1 MIASLLLT
9 AASLGQLF
17 GYWFAIPEH
26 IWDKTW
32 PLHARFHMI
41 QAFFW
46 VTGLNGGILALVW
59 WPLQHREQWSFWTL
73 LALLIFA
80 QTSYFFAL
88 LALPKGHPGSRGN
101 WYDWVLG
108 LDLLIYVVG
117 LVWAAATM
125 GIF

>member
-9 AASLGQLF
+9 VASLGQLV

-26 IWDKTW
+26 IRDKTW
-32 PLHARFHMI
+32 PLHARFHII

-46 VTGLNGGILALVW
+46 ITGLNGVILALVW
-59 WPLQHREQWSFWTL
+59 WPLQHQEQWSFWTL
-73 LALLIFA
+73 LALCIFA

-88 LALPKGHPGSRGN
+88 LALPKGRPASRGN
-101 WYDWVLG
+101 WYDWMFG